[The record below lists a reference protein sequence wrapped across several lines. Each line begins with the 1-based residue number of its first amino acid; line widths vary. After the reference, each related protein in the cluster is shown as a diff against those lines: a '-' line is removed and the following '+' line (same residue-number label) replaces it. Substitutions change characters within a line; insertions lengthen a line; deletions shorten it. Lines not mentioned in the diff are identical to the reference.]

1 MNNPFPFTMESLT
14 LPGSLESLS
23 KVRDFVK
30 QASKQAGL
38 DKQSAYR
45 LMLGVDEVVANIVL
59 HGYQEAGLSGD
70 VEVSAH
76 IDDDA
81 LSITLIDSAQP
92 YNPLDKPDPIDLD
105 APIEERQIG
114 GLGVFL
120 AKRGVDRLVYDFV
133 DGHNRN
139 RFIVKI
145 GSADSAA
152 S

>member
-1 MNNPFPFTMESLT
+1 MESLT

-70 VEVSAH
+70 VQVSAH
-76 IDDDA
+76 IDDGA
-81 LSITLIDSAQP
+81 LFITLVDSAQP
-92 YNPLDKPDPIDLD
+92 YNPLEKPDPIDLD
-105 APIEERQIG
+105 APLEDRQVG
-114 GLGVFL
+114 GLGIFL
-120 AKRGVDRLVYDFV
+120 AKRGVDRLIYDVV

-145 GSADSAA
+145 GGADSAA
-152 S
+152 P